1 MTHLTTTK
9 NDTTGDALEKARNLE
24 LPSREAML
32 LRDNS
37 VQAFWDNNRQL
48 LKNAWLEWENKETTD
63 LIFPDESLL
72 DSNLRRAIE
81 QAWANPEKEMLV
93 KELMSEASPGV
104 FQFQFFDPERL
115 TELRRYFD
123 AVASANIPLK
133 PPYGIAL
140 NRYGAMLDARSE
152 GYLAAP
158 SFQAFYK
165 ILIDQYM
172 RPIARLLFPE
182 ILGFDTQAF
191 GFSIQYE
198 AGVDTSL
205 RMHTDASAATL
216 NINLNLPS
224 ETFTGSQVDFYDPKT
239 RNMNRLSFE
248 PGMAM
253 IHKGSVAHAA
263 QPIQSGQRSNLVL
276 WLFGEGGY
284 IPHKIEA
291 DSSVTAYDRW
301 QVPNTEQDSYAPF

>member
-1 MTHLTTTK
+1 MTYSTAIQHSIEA
-9 NDTTGDALEKARNLE
+9 DALTQARNLT

-32 LRDNS
+32 NRDVS
-37 VQAFWDNNRQL
+37 VQAFWDYNRQL
-48 LKNAWLEWENKETTD
+48 LKGAWLEWDKNETTG
-63 LIFPDESLL
+63 LELPDESLL
-72 DSNLRRAIE
+72 DSNLRNAVQ
-81 QAWANPEKEMLV
+81 QAWTNPENETLLQDLLHEV
-93 KELMSEASPGV
+93 SPGV
-104 FQFQFFDPERL
+104 FQFQMFDPERL

-123 AVASANIPLK
+123 GVADAKIPLK

-158 SFQAFYK
+158 SFQGFYQT
-165 ILIDQYM
+165 LLDQYM

-182 ILGFDTQAF
+182 IVGFDTQGF

-216 NINLNLPS
+216 NINLNVPG

-284 IPHKIEA
+284 IPHNVKA
-291 DSSVTAYDRW
+291 DESISAHDRW
-301 QVPNTEQDSYAPF
+301 QVPNAKQDHYAPF